1 MLQKTDQPLVTDRVK
16 EATVIGVQN
25 PAHFPS
31 LDADHKRVQSIMLAA
46 PRPKS
51 IRKSEKIFL
60 VDRIQHR
67 DHRSLEKLILQRRDT
82 QRPLSPIGFRNIPTP
97 TGQCAVRAPMNP
109 SMEVSK
115 IALQFLLVVLPCH
128 SIHSGSSPALERVE
142 RQPQQIN
149 ADVVEQ
155 RSEPF
160 LLPRPCCLTYAL
172 QRL

>member
-1 MLQKTDQPLVTDRVK
+1 MLQKTDQPPMTDRVK
-16 EATVIGVQN
+16 EAPVIDIQN

-31 LDADHKRVQSIMLAA
+31 LDTDHKRIQIIMLAA
-46 PRPKS
+46 PRPES
-51 IRKSEKIFL
+51 IRKSKEIFL

-82 QRPLSPIGFRNIPTP
+82 QRPLWPIGFRDLPTP
-97 TGQCAVRAPMNP
+97 TGQCAVRAPVNP
-109 SMEVSK
+109 SMEISK
-115 IALQFLLVVLPCH
+115 ICLQFLLVVQPCH
-128 SIHSGSSPALERVE
+128 SIHSGSSLALERVE
-142 RQPQQIN
+142 RQPQKIDAN
-149 ADVVEQ
+149 VVEQ